1 MKGFV
6 TTHSFLS
13 LDVVRVRSTDS
24 QEPVQ
29 RVPKANAN
37 ANPPSSPFSKKSTP
51 SLQQE
56 SWRAQDQSSI
66 FRSLSVHNSDIPD
79 MFLIKRSLAF
89 EDEDEA

>member
-1 MKGFV
+1 MKGYV

-29 RVPKANAN
+29 RVTKANAN
-37 ANPPSSPFSKKSTP
+37 LPSSPFSKKSTP
-51 SLQQE
+51 SLQDK

-66 FRSLSVHNSDIPD
+66 FRSQSVHTSDIPD

-89 EDEDEA
+89 EDEEEA